1 MNVKRWLYASAAAFV
16 VLTVLEFVINGVLLV
31 GIYRQT
37 ASIWR
42 PEADMVALSWLF
54 WLAYL
59 VMAPV
64 FTLIYSQ
71 GYESHKEG
79 MGQGLRFGFYVGLLI
94 AIPMS
99 LIWYAVLPI
108 PSSLAVYWAIAGM
121 VEMIAMGITVG
132 LIYKK

>member
-16 VLTVLEFVINGVLLV
+16 VMAVLEFVINGVLLA
-31 GIYRQT
+31 GIYKQT
-37 ASIWR
+37 ASVWR

-71 GYESHKEG
+71 GHESNKEG
-79 MGQGLRFGFYVGLLI
+79 IGQGLRFGFYLGLLT
-94 AIPMS
+94 AIPMN
-99 LIWYAVLPI
+99 LIWYTVLPI
-108 PSSLAVYWAIAGM
+108 PASLAVYWAIAGM